1 MKKLLASFLFAAAL
15 FTGACDTEKETPFNT
30 EIGYAGTLSMTSN
43 DDPTR
48 KHSFDNVS
56 FELKNADDGTLTMM
70 IYNMQFPGMPMA
82 IDMIFP
88 GIGFRPADGGVTLAA
103 AQLIPYYGSRPMN
116 DRKVTD
122 LQGTATDSR
131 LTLSFV
137 CMNYHVAYTG
147 TKKN

>member
-1 MKKLLASFLFAAAL
+1 MKKLLASLLFAAAL
-15 FTGACDTEKETPFNT
+15 FAVACDTEKEPPFNT
-30 EIGYAGTLSMTSN
+30 EIGYTGTLSMISYDEPSKTY
-43 DDPTR
+43 
-48 KHSFDNVS
+48 SFDNVS
-56 FELKNADDGTLTMM
+56 FELKNADDGTLTIM

-88 GIGFRPADGGVTLAA
+88 GIGFRPTNGGVTLSAA
-103 AQLIPYYGSRPMN
+103 ELIPYYGSRPME

-137 CMNYHVAYTG
+137 CMNYNVAYTG